1 MSRDQQKE
9 KQSQGPLSA
18 PDQDVK
24 QAPDPEV
31 EPVGHR
37 RRFSAAYKAR
47 ILAEADACEPGML
60 GSLLRREGLYYTS
73 IQKWRKLRADGM
85 LDGLAPKKRG
95 PAPDPDR
102 ALKQRNAQLEKEN
115 QRLQK
120 RLEDAE
126 FIIEIQKKLSLLL
139 NRTEETAKTAQ
150 EDRK

>member
-1 MSRDQQKE
+1 
-9 KQSQGPLSA
+9 
-18 PDQDVK
+18 
-24 QAPDPEV
+24 
-31 EPVGHR
+31 
-37 RRFSAAYKAR
+37 
-47 ILAEADACEPGML
+47 ML
-60 GSLLRREGLYYTS
+60 GALLRREGLYYTS

-102 ALKQRNAQLEKEN
+102 ALKQRNAHLEKEN
-115 QRLQK
+115 KRLQK